1 MNFRRTNTL
10 LIMVL
15 FFVIGWNYTCGTKTQ
30 SVRLLDIFIYGSVLM
45 YISLYKLQEPVL
57 QILVLFFGVTTIS
70 YNLKNYIIENKKKKS
85 SSKSSV

>member
-1 MNFRRTNTL
+1 
-10 LIMVL
+10 MVL
-15 FFVIGWNYTCGTKTQ
+15 FFVIGWNYTSGTKTQ
-30 SVRLLDIFIYGSVLM
+30 SVRLLDIFIYGPVLM

>member
-1 MNFRRTNTL
+1 
-10 LIMVL
+10 
-15 FFVIGWNYTCGTKTQ
+15 
-30 SVRLLDIFIYGSVLM
+30 M